1 MTRKLRSKLKLY
13 MFGLLKE
20 PRRIYLWNKLL
31 SNGVITFGAFSYG
44 VPRILIWDHNTRL
57 YIGKFCSI
65 AEEVTFIL
73 GGEHRSDWITTF
85 PFCAFPEEWDSYEL
99 KGHPKS
105 KGDIIV
111 GNDVWIGYGA
121 TILSGVKIGH
131 GAIVG
136 AKSLVSKDVP
146 NYAIV
151 AGNPARVIGF
161 RFNDSQIDE
170 LLKLAWWNWEIEDV
184 KARISQLS
192 SPPKFF

>member
-1 MTRKLRSKLKLY
+1 
-13 MFGLLKE
+13 
-20 PRRIYLWNKLL
+20 
-31 SNGVITFGAFSYG
+31 
-44 VPRILIWDHNTRL
+44 
-57 YIGKFCSI
+57 
-65 AEEVTFIL
+65 
-73 GGEHRSDWITTF
+73 
-85 PFCAFPEEWDSYEL
+85 L
-99 KGHPKS
+99 KGHPKP
-105 KGDIIV
+105 KGDIVV
-111 GNDVWIGYGA
+111 GNDVWKGYGA

-146 NYAIV
+146 NYAIM

-170 LLKLAWWNWEIEDV
+170 LLKLAWWNWEKEDV

>member
-1 MTRKLRSKLKLY
+1 
-13 MFGLLKE
+13 
-20 PRRIYLWNKLL
+20 
-31 SNGVITFGAFSYG
+31 
-44 VPRILIWDHNTRL
+44 
-57 YIGKFCSI
+57 
-65 AEEVTFIL
+65 
-73 GGEHRSDWITTF
+73 
-85 PFCAFPEEWDSYEL
+85 
-99 KGHPKS
+99 
-105 KGDIIV
+105 
-111 GNDVWIGYGA
+111 VWIGYGA

-170 LLKLAWWNWEIEDV
+170 LLKLAWWNWEIEDI

-192 SPPKFF
+192 SRPKSF

>member
-1 MTRKLRSKLKLY
+1 M
-13 MFGLLKE
+13 
-20 PRRIYLWNKLL
+20 
-31 SNGVITFGAFSYG
+31 TFGAFSYG
-44 VPRILIWDHNTRL
+44 VPRILIWDYDTRL

-85 PFCAFPEEWDSYEL
+85 PFGAFPEEWDSDEL
-99 KGHPKS
+99 KGRPKS
-105 KGDIIV
+105 KGDIV
-111 GNDVWIGYGA
+111 VRDDVWIGYGA

-131 GAIVG
+131 RAIVG

-146 NYAIV
+146 HYAIV
-151 AGNPARVIGF
+151 TGNPARVIGF

-170 LLKLAWWNWEIEDV
+170 LLRLAWWNWEIVDV